1 MIIKPNRSERLALL
15 VVCTFVLGLV
25 VGILSMKNELDHVK
39 FEKDLIMHQL
49 EEVTEIAEELL
60 NKK

>member
-1 MIIKPNRSERLALL
+1 
-15 VVCTFVLGLV
+15 
-25 VGILSMKNELDHVK
+25 MKNELDHVK